1 MDEYWPHVA
10 PLSSFR
16 ICDAVACIFL
26 GDLEFTKRE
35 KMDNLNITTKLVSMS
50 YLGNLF
56 SKNIKLK
63 KNVIKKT
70 NKKASNLLRIIKIAF
85 CF

>member
-56 SKNIKLK
+56 SKNIKFPKIKRVIFK
-63 KNVIKKT
+63 KINKT
-70 NKKASNLLRIIKIAF
+70 HQIY
-85 CF
+85 